1 MKSEFIVLTFIL
13 FGALYLFWT
22 QRLRTDIAALLV
34 MLSLAIPWPRPDGKW
49 SAILSPQEA
58 FSGFGSVAVIMVT
71 AMFVFSAAMVRT
83 GAAEMIGGRLF
94 RGCAHNELLLQI
106 AVLFVAA
113 AFSMFINETTM
124 SSFSCPSFWGCA
136 KSATSRLRAIYFA
149 PLMAR
154 RSGVNGR

>member
-58 FSGFGSVAVIMVT
+58 FSGFGTLRGSNL
-71 AMFVFSAAMVRT
+71 SPRKWT
-83 GAAEMIGGRLF
+83 GNLCGGDH
-94 RGCAHNELLLQI
+94 GDGDVC
-106 AVLFVAA
+106 V
-113 AFSMFINETTM
+113 
-124 SSFSCPSFWGCA
+124 
-136 KSATSRLRAIYFA
+136 
-149 PLMAR
+149 
-154 RSGVNGR
+154 

>member
-1 MKSEFIVLTFIL
+1 
-13 FGALYLFWT
+13 
-22 QRLRTDIAALLV
+22 

-71 AMFVFSAAMVRT
+71 AMFVFSAAIVRT

-113 AFSMFINETTM
+113 AFSMFINETTIVLVFM
-124 SSFSCPSFWGCA
+124 PSSGMQRAQPLAFALS
-136 KSATSRLRAIYFA
+136 TLRRLRAALGSMDVDWHPQQHHRERFT
-149 PLMAR
+149 PPTN
-154 RSGVNGR
+154 RSWN